1 MAKLQERM
9 GIFLLE
15 SQEASLGLAFLKHV
29 LFGSNSNSLPN
40 SVGCGT
46 KENQRKEN
54 YTRTLVHLET
64 GAGLS
69 QDMTSLKNGSVSP
82 LLFAPI

>member
-1 MAKLQERM
+1 M

-15 SQEASLGLAFLKHV
+15 SQEALLGLAFFKTHF
-29 LFGSNSNSLPN
+29 FGSNSSSLPN
-40 SVGCGT
+40 SVGCET

-54 YTRTLVHLET
+54 YTITSVYLET

-69 QDMTSLKNGSVSP
+69 QDMTTLKTESVSP
-82 LLFAPI
+82 LLFAHI